1 MEVPVVRFA
10 GLLRAR
16 GVRISPAETID
27 ALRALRAVRLNS
39 RSAVKE
45 SLRATLVKEARDD
58 RLFEELFEVF
68 FSPWRPGDASGQRHL
83 HGHDHDDPDAAEVP
97 TDIKISEEPP
107 KFDDPSHAHGAP
119 EDVAKY
125 FDDDQLA
132 TAKRM
137 HKEGNRIDLAGLSSE
152 LMLGET
158 DALDESVERLRHV
171 LHLRR
176 LSNPGTP
183 GDFAFDAGQ
192 IVDADLSVGEV
203 DHLPPLPGAEKLDPE
218 ELAALRERVDGAI
231 SNLPDMLKRYLE
243 RLMELERPSERD
255 AAQLNPAYRMAF
267 DEDERR
273 RMDAMLRRLGRQLRG
288 AQSQHRQRSER
299 GRLNASR
306 TIRHNMR
313 YGGLPFH
320 PVMAAKRQDKPRLVL
335 LVDVSLSVR
344 NTARFTLHLVYGLQS
359 LFSQVRTFAFVA
371 DLVEV
376 TPYLSTSE
384 LDESLGKVFGGEVLD
399 VDANSNYGRAL
410 EQFHSEYL
418 AAVNRRTTVLV
429 LGDGRGNRNPPN
441 FWALDDIARRAKQTV
456 WLTPE
461 PERYWHLGASDMDG
475 YAEICDRVEL
485 VRDLDGLEA
494 VAADILRPA

>member
-1 MEVPVVRFA
+1 MEAPVVRFA
-10 GLLRAR
+10 GLLRNR
-16 GVRISPAETID
+16 GVRISPAETLD
-27 ALRALRAVRLNS
+27 ALRAIRAVRLSS
-39 RSAVKE
+39 RAAVRE
-45 SLRATLVKEARDD
+45 SLRATLIKEARDERLFD
-58 RLFEELFEVF
+58 ELFEEF
-68 FSPWRPGDASGQRHL
+68 FSPWLATEGNCRG
-83 HGHDHDDPDAAEVP
+83 HGHAHDHDEPDAAGVP
-97 TDIKISEEPP
+97 TDIKISEQPP
-107 KFDDPSHAHGAP
+107 DFDDPSHSHGAP

-176 LSNPGTP
+176 LSNPGAP
-183 GDFAFDAGQ
+183 GDFAFDAGEV
-192 IVDADLSVGEV
+192 VDADLSVGSV
-203 DHLPPLPGAEKLDPE
+203 DHLPPLPGSEKLDPD

-231 SNLPDMLKRYLE
+231 ANLPELLKGYLE
-243 RLMELERPSERD
+243 RLMELEQPPPKPTE
-255 AAQLNPAYRMAF
+255 LNPAYRMAF

-273 RMDAMLRRLGRQLRG
+273 RMDALLRRLGRQLRG
-288 AQSQHRQRSER
+288 AQSQHRKRAAR

-306 TIRHNMR
+306 TMRRNMR
-313 YGGLPFH
+313 YGGLPFD
-320 PVMAAKRQDKPRLVL
+320 PVMAAKREDKPRLVL

-418 AAVNRRTTVLV
+418 SAINRRTTVLV

-441 FWALDDIARRAKQTV
+441 FWALDDITRRAKQTI

-461 PERYWHLGASDMDG
+461 PEKYWHLGASDMDG
-475 YAEICDRVEL
+475 YAELCDRVEL
-485 VRDLDGLEA
+485 VRDLDQLEA
-494 VAADILRPA
+494 VAGDILKPV

>member
-16 GVRISPAETID
+16 GVRISPAETLD
-27 ALRALRAVRLNS
+27 ALKALRAVRLTS
-39 RSAVKE
+39 RDAVKE

-58 RLFEELFEVF
+58 QLFEELFDAF
-68 FSPWRPGDASGQRHL
+68 FSPWRPGDSPWGG
-83 HGHDHDDPDAAEVP
+83 HGHAHDHDDPDDAEVP
-97 TDIKISEEPP
+97 SDIKISTEPP
-107 KFDDPSHAHGAP
+107 SFDDPSHSHGAP

-132 TAKRM
+132 TAKRL

-152 LMLGET
+152 LMLGES

-176 LSNPGTP
+176 LTNPGTP
-183 GDFAFDAGQ
+183 GDFAFDGGEV
-192 IVDADLSVGEV
+192 VDADLSVGEI
-203 DHLPPLPGAEKLDPE
+203 DHLPALPGSEHLDPN

-231 SNLPDMLKRYLE
+231 SNLPDLLKAYLE
-243 RLMELERPSERD
+243 RLMELERPPDRAHEVG
-255 AAQLNPAYRMAF
+255 PAYKMGF
-267 DEDERR
+267 DEEERR
-273 RMDAMLRRLGRQLRG
+273 RMDALLRRLGRQLRG
-288 AQSQHRQRSER
+288 AQSQHRQRAER

-306 TIRHNMR
+306 TMRHNMR

-320 PVMAAKRQDKPRLVL
+320 PVMAAKREDKPRLVL

-371 DLVEV
+371 DLVEI

-399 VDANSNYGRAL
+399 VDVNSNYGRPL

-418 AAVNRRTTVLV
+418 TSINRRTTVLV

-441 FWALDDIARRAKQTV
+441 FWALEDVARRAKQTI

-461 PERYWHLGASDMDG
+461 PEKYWHLGASDMAG

-485 VRDLDGLEA
+485 VRDLDGLES
-494 VAADILRPA
+494 VAADILRTD